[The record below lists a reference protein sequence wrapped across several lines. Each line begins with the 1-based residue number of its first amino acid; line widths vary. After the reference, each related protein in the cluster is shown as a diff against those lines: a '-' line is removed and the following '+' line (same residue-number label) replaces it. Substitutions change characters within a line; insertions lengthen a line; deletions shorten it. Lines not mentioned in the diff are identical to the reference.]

1 MGRFPP
7 RGLRFLPDHGEP
19 EVSFLGE
26 NEMQEALD
34 FDTIQERRTDEL
46 AALLDSRD
54 MKQLQRRMEEMNEF
68 DVAEFLTEIEDN
80 RMPMV
85 FRLLSKETAADVFAN
100 LDAPEQE
107 RIINS
112 MTDSELAGIIEELF
126 VDDAVDMME
135 ELPANVVKRVMRTAT
150 PETRNLIN
158 QYLHYPE
165 NSAGTI
171 MTSEFVDLKKYMSVK
186 ESFARIRRIG
196 EDKETIYVCFV
207 ISADRRLE
215 GIVTVKDL
223 LLADPDTVIEELMDR
238 NVIFATTTEDQESV
252 SEKFSDYDL
261 MAMPVVDKEGRL
273 VGIVT
278 VDDVIDVMEQ
288 EATEDIQL
296 MAGMTPSDKPYSRT
310 GPLEM
315 WKNRIPW
322 LMFLMLSATFTSMIL
337 TSFEDRLS
345 VVAGLIPFIPMLM
358 GTGGNSGAQAAT
370 AVIRSLS
377 LGDTEPGDA
386 LRVLWKEWRTAILC
400 GASLAVV
407 NFFKMLLV
415 DGMLLQNPNIT
426 VSVAATVSL
435 SIVFIVMFAKLV
447 GSLLPIGAE
456 KIGLDPAVMANPL
469 ISTLTDAVSLL
480 IYIYIAKL
488 ILHI

>member
-1 MGRFPP
+1 M
-7 RGLRFLPDHGEP
+7 DEM
-19 EVSFLGE
+19 E
-26 NEMQEALD
+26 NRELVDFEA
-34 FDTIQERRTDEL
+34 IHEKRNDEL
-46 AALLDSRD
+46 TELLDKRD

-68 DVAEFLTEIEDN
+68 DVAEFLAEIEDN

-100 LDAPEQE
+100 FEAPEQE

-112 MTDSELAGIIEELF
+112 ITDSELAGIIEELY

-135 ELPANVVKRVMRTAT
+135 EMPANVVRRVMRAAT
-150 PETRNLIN
+150 PSTRSLIN
-158 QYLHYPE
+158 QYLRYPD
-165 NSAGTI
+165 NSAGSI
-171 MTSEFVDLKKYMSVK
+171 MTSEFVDLKKYMNVK

-207 ISADRRLE
+207 ISADRKLE

-223 LLADPDTVIEELMDR
+223 LLADDDTIIEDLMDR

-261 MAMPVVDKEGRL
+261 MALPVVDTEGRL

-288 EATEDIQL
+288 ETTEDFEI
-296 MAGMTPSDKPYSRT
+296 MAGILPSDKPYSRT
-310 GPLEM
+310 GPFEI

-322 LMFLMLSATFTSMIL
+322 LLFLMLSATFTSMIL
-337 TSFEDRLS
+337 TTFEDMLA
-345 VVAGLIPFIPMLM
+345 VQAGLVAFIPMLM
-358 GTGGNSGAQAAT
+358 GTGGNSGAQAST

-377 LGDTEPGDA
+377 LGDTDPRDV
-386 LRVLWKEWRTAILC
+386 LRVMWKEWRVALLC
-400 GASLAVV
+400 GVTLAVI
-407 NFFKMLLV
+407 NFGKMLLL
-415 DGMLLQNPNIT
+415 DGMILHNDNVT
-426 VSVAATVSL
+426 VLVVATVSL
-435 SIVFIVMFAKLV
+435 AIVFIVMFAKVV
-447 GSLLPIGAE
+447 GSVLPIIAE
-456 KIGLDPAVMANPL
+456 KIGVDPAVMANPL
-469 ISTLTDAVSLL
+469 ISTVTDAVSLL
-480 IYIYIAKL
+480 IYIYVAKL